1 MHGVPRFPFLW
12 GTPEHAAAMRIALNL
27 RYALIPHLYSLA
39 HASNRNLA
47 PLATP
52 ASWFFTGAGPLK
64 STYLYGGTLLP
75 TDVSVVR
82 RKSVDENTTTVWLPE
97 GTGWYP
103 FNSSVMEAG
112 GQQITRT
119 QVALADYVFY
129 VKQGSLLALQGG
141 TALIQHTGEIGG
153 ELSLHIY
160 GGADATFTL
169 YEDDGESTDYA
180 TARATIFSWTESS
193 KTLVWTVDKGVTG
206 GLNEFT
212 LLKASLVENGSPPQ
226 SKGGYK
232 LGVAGSVSF

>member
-1 MHGVPRFPFLW
+1 M
-12 GTPEHAAAMRIALNL
+12 
-27 RYALIPHLYSLA
+27 
-39 HASNRNLA
+39 A
-47 PLATP
+47 PWATP
-52 ASWFFTGAGPLK
+52 ASWFFTGAGPLN

-75 TDVSVVR
+75 TDVSVAR
-82 RKSVDENTTTVWLPE
+82 RKSADENTTTVWLPE

-103 FNSSVMEAG
+103 FNSTVMEAG

-169 YEDDGESTDYA
+169 YEDNGESTDYA
-180 TARATIFSWTESS
+180 TARATIFTWTESS

-212 LLKASLVENGSPPQ
+212 LLKASLFENGSSPQ
-226 SKGGYK
+226 SKGGNK